1 MAKKT
6 QTNESKKTESK
17 ETVFDVE
24 SAITKLEIPEMLKIG
39 FHFYLINNNISVKS
53 ENDLN
58 NKLNNFRKMN
68 AGE

>member
-6 QTNESKKTESK
+6 TKEPKKSESKK
-17 ETVFDVE
+17 TVFDVE

-58 NKLNNFRKMN
+58 NKLNNLRKMN